1 MNWNGWEWVKFNY
14 RYWSW
19 SFNSVATWC
28 EEPTHWERSWYWE
41 RLKAKGEWVAEDEMV
56 RQHHRLSGHE
66 PGQTPADGEGQGSLV
81 CSSPRGCKESDTT
94 WQRNSYKLPGYPWAQ
109 SSWNKVII
117 TYDSFSDLPVKYATL
132 EPCPPSLPSE
142 AVRFCCPC
150 LERSG
155 LPRIK
160 AKNSVP
166 GLCEQPFLN
175 NDFSSCYL
183 PLVIFQYSV
192 RRMTLSRFIL
202 VFCEEK
208 LLYLL
213 MKTLLEILPFVILQD
228 CILLYSSPSL
238 NI

>member
-1 MNWNGWEWVKFNY
+1 MMGPTRLLRAKRHKFALCFY
-14 RYWSW
+14 L
-19 SFNSVATWC
+19 T
-28 EEPTHWERSWYWE
+28 
-41 RLKAKGEWVAEDEMV
+41 
-56 RQHHRLSGHE
+56 
-66 PGQTPADGEGQGSLV
+66 
-81 CSSPRGCKESDTT
+81 RGRRVS
-94 WQRNSYKLPGYPWAQ
+94 QRNRQTNNGKNDVG
-109 SSWNKVII
+109 
-117 TYDSFSDLPVKYATL
+117 
-132 EPCPPSLPSE
+132 
-142 AVRFCCPC
+142 FCCPC

-155 LPRIK
+155 LPRP
-160 AKNSVP
+160 SVP

-175 NDFSSCYL
+175 NHFSSCYL